1 MEWQTSRD
9 VLQLS
14 EPAESR
20 RKVERRERTWKGT
33 GELTGG

>member
-9 VLQLS
+9 DLHLS
-14 EPAESR
+14 EPAEFR
-20 RKVERRERTWKGT
+20 RKVERRERRWKGT